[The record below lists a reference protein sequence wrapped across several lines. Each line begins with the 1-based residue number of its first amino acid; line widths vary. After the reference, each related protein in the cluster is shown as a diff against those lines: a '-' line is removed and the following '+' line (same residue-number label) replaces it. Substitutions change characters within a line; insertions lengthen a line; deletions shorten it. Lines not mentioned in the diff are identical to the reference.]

1 MAEWRVAPIGG
12 KMQTQPNV
20 PETKKKKSGW
30 DRFFTFLS
38 MGGFLLVIFVG
49 AGIVIAI
56 SSLIGC

>member
-1 MAEWRVAPIGG
+1 
-12 KMQTQPNV
+12 MQTQPNV